1 VLGSGQSIRI
11 NSRMPQHSLSY
22 SEWVNEDEKQA
33 YLDATSLLSISL
45 LDKKWLYEDEKR
57 AFLEAVKFVAD
68 STRRPEQLL
77 RDGIGHLVGNKSD
90 SICLIETTSYPED
103 ALVGDKPSCFVSC
116 STSPVSVGDFLGILP
131 GYLRYQNF
139 QDTQTS
145 IPGVCDVW
153 LDTSRF
159 IAPLNRMKIATSSE
173 DSNIALCWEAVN
185 EKGGNF
191 CDYWRVRVHARRSIL
206 PMEPFVR
213 ENFCR

>member
-1 VLGSGQSIRI
+1 MTVRRRKEGI
-11 NSRMPQHSLSY
+11 SRSC
-22 SEWVNEDEKQA
+22 K
-33 YLDATSLLSISL
+33 I
-45 LDKKWLYEDEKR
+45 
-57 AFLEAVKFVAD
+57 VAD
-68 STRRPEQLL
+68 STRSPEQLL

-90 SICLIETTSYPED
+90 LIYLIETTSYPKDE
-103 ALVGDKPSCFVSC
+103 LVGDKPSCFVSC
-116 STSPVSVGDFLGILP
+116 STSTVSVGDFLGILP

-139 QDTQTS
+139 QDTQTF

-191 CDYWRVRVHARRSIL
+191 CDY
-206 PMEPFVR
+206 
-213 ENFCR
+213 